1 MDVAQGVDIRE
12 KMDYYQNAYDSA
24 QVNDIKEYTGQTL
37 GNIIDQMSTD
47 CYRRNRNCSHHCCID
62 HCIIPSDVIIKG
74 YVSDCHH
81 AKCGINF

>member
-1 MDVAQGVDIRE
+1 MAQGVDKRV

-24 QVNDIKEYTGQTL
+24 QVNDIKEYTVQTL

-47 CYRRNRNCSHHCCID
+47 CYRWNRNCINHCCID
-62 HCIIPSDVIIKG
+62 HCIISSDVIIKG
-74 YVSDCHH
+74 YVSDCNH